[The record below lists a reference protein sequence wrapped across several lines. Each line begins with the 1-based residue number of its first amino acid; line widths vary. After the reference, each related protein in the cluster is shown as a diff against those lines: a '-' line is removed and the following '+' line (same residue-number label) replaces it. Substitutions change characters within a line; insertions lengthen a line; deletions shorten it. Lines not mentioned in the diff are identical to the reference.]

1 MGGAAWLRSDQALR
15 NEAIAERLQ
24 ANLTCANCKT
34 GAKPWFLLKKPT
46 QLRIPATIARDLGVM
61 IVSGMLRPGIVLDGE
76 VEASDRRKVSR
87 SAYREAVRILVAKGL
102 VHSKPKTG
110 TRVNDRAAWHLL
122 DPDVLS
128 WIFQIEPDYTLVYSL
143 FEMRNMVEPE
153 AAALAAERRSPN
165 HIKAM
170 ASALEI
176 MGQYKTTTK
185 EWRDA
190 DEQFHTALLEA
201 SGNAFLASMTS
212 SINAAVS
219 WSTIFKQRHEPLKRD
234 PVPDHRS
241 VFKAIEAGN
250 SSAARKAMAQLVNL
264 ALIDIT
270 TAPKWPGI
278 ISGVKHMK
286 APDKAHKKGRR
297 RAK

>member
-1 MGGAAWLRSDQALR
+1 MRIVKRALNR
-15 NEAIAERLQ
+15 
-24 ANLTCANCKT
+24 
-34 GAKPWFLLKKPT
+34 GSVVKKPSDK
-46 QLRIPATIARDLGVM
+46 LRIPGTIARDLGVM
-61 IVSGMLRPGIVLDGE
+61 IVSGMLRPGMVLEGE
-76 VEASDRRKVSR
+76 VEASDQRKVSR

-102 VHSKPKTG
+102 VHSKPKAG
-110 TRVNDRAAWHLL
+110 TRVNDRTAWHLL

-153 AAALAAERRSPN
+153 AAALAAERRNPN
-165 HIKAM
+165 QIKAM
-170 ASALEI
+170 ATALEV

-190 DEQFHTALLEA
+190 DEQFHSALLEA

-234 PVPDHRS
+234 PVPDHRR

-278 ISGVKHMK
+278 ISGSKHSK
-286 APDKAHKKGRR
+286 AAAKVQKKARQ
-297 RAK
+297 RAE

>member
-1 MGGAAWLRSDQALR
+1 M
-15 NEAIAERLQ
+15 IV
-24 ANLTCANCKT
+24 
-34 GAKPWFLLKKPT
+34 KKPADK
-46 QLRIPATIARDLGVM
+46 LRIPGTIARDLGVM
-61 IVSGMLRPGIVLDGE
+61 IVSGMLRPGMVLEGE
-76 VEASDRRKVSR
+76 VEASDQRKVSR

-102 VHSKPKTG
+102 VHSKPKAG
-110 TRVNDRAAWHLL
+110 TRVNDRTAWHLL

-143 FEMRNMVEPE
+143 FEMRSMVEPE
-153 AAALAAERRSPN
+153 AAALAAERRNPAQV
-165 HIKAM
+165 KVM

-176 MGQYKTTTK
+176 MSRYKTTTK

-190 DEQFHTALLEA
+190 DEVFHSTLLEA

-234 PVPDHRS
+234 PVPDHRK

-250 SSAARKAMAQLVNL
+250 SAAARKAMAQLVNL

-278 ISGVKHMK
+278 ISGGKHAK
-286 APDKAHKKGRR
+286 AMAGAKKKGGQSGE
-297 RAK
+297 